1 MTEPSTGTPGTQPD
15 DETSVDP
22 VTGPEPTP
30 HPASDDEAARHAAAR
45 PAPVPPGPAPAESG
59 SAAATATPAWLTPAA
74 GSDGA
79 GTPGA
84 DATDI
89 AGASADAPGTDA
101 AESGTAS
108 APTAGADGPGAG
120 PGLGHPRAAAPLPT
134 GAPAPVPPT
143 GEPGFDF
150 PDPHPPAPAG
160 IWAHVLGVL
169 VGLVLA
175 PVGALAL
182 LLGQSRILVVQAD
195 GWDGD
200 VEMLGIALV
209 AVGAVLLACVVL
221 LATWTAAVPVTG
233 GVVLLLLG
241 LPALVAPTFTA
252 RQTLLLIDPEG
263 WHATVTQTVVAGTS
277 GTLLLA
283 GLLLLVAGLAAA
295 ATRRRGLRLGAFR
308 ERHRVG

>member
-15 DETSVDP
+15 EETSTDTG
-22 VTGPEPTP
+22 TGPEPAA
-30 HPASDDEAARHAAAR
+30 HPAPDDEAARHAAAR
-45 PAPVPPGPAPAESG
+45 PTPVPPGPTPAASAPTGPGWPAPTTTDAAGTDTTAADTTAAVAAG
-59 SAAATATPAWLTPAA
+59 SATATPVVAGTDGADPAA
-74 GSDGA
+74 G
-79 GTPGA
+79 A
-84 DATDI
+84 DPAT
-89 AGASADAPGTDA
+89 G
-101 AESGTAS
+101 
-108 APTAGADGPGAG
+108 APTAT
-120 PGLGHPRAAAPLPT
+120 AALPT

-150 PDPHPPAPAG
+150 PDPHPPTPAG
-160 IWAHVLGVL
+160 IWVHVLGVL

-175 PVGALAL
+175 PIGALAL

-233 GVVLLLLG
+233 GAVLLLLG

-252 RQTLLLIDPEG
+252 RQTLLLVDPEG

-295 ATRRRGLRLGAFR
+295 AARRRGLRLGAFR
-308 ERHRVG
+308 ERHRVD

>member
-1 MTEPSTGTPGTQPD
+1 MTEPSTDTPGAQPD
-15 DETSVDP
+15 DETTAGP
-22 VTGPEPTP
+22 VPGPEPAPQPT
-30 HPASDDEAARHAAAR
+30 SDDEAARHAAAR
-45 PAPVPPGPAPAESG
+45 PTPVPPGPAPAPTDP
-59 SAAATATPAWLTPAA
+59 AAATAGAAWSAPAA
-74 GSDGA
+74 ASDAAATGA
-79 GTPGA
+79 PGTEGTRAVAPGA
-84 DATDI
+84 DAAATTAAADV
-89 AGASADAPGTDA
+89 AGAGSADPATG
-101 AESGTAS
+101 
-108 APTAGADGPGAG
+108 APTEG
-120 PGLGHPRAAAPLPT
+120 APLAA

-150 PDPHPPAPAG
+150 PDPHPPTPAG
-160 IWAHVLGVL
+160 IWSHVLGVL

-200 VEMLGIALV
+200 VELLGIALV

-308 ERHRVG
+308 ERHRVD